1 MTKTMILRLFGL
13 VALSVMLVLVIP
25 SPRVEAAGDLTPALP
40 SLTDYDTQNLRWLAQ
55 NHPSLY
61 RQIAELSWVEDSLSE
76 LERDT
81 IDQLLHIGV
90 SDIPSLEATL
100 GLPWVQDA
108 ISEVEYDVI
117 DWLGN
122 LGAHD
127 TPILATI
134 ITMLFLQTPDTTD
147 VLALRSMHKLA
158 QEEALAPLMDHAS
171 VLDGITED
179 ETTLVTAVG
188 TLYRDI
194 DEISRMLDPGYA
206 SIEVVTAATGLQ
218 SSIIRTGNQPQ
229 SWTADALADAVDFA
243 ERVMLLDLPVD
254 HVILVLNDKAVPGTA
269 AGSNYG
275 FAISYLPEY
284 EQMQDT
290 FEGRAFQ
297 QGLVH
302 EVAHYYWRGNE
313 NWIDE
318 SLANTIEYMHGTDN
332 GLSPGQ
338 LKTRREDCE
347 AHDLEMLSEWDAP
360 TSSPEY
366 YCNYYL
372 GERLF
377 LELRESLDDA
387 EFSEKLRELYQ
398 LSLTAQEADQTP
410 GIAAVRQVFIDQGG
424 IVDKHWSG
432 GLNAP
437 ENRPFDEGIDRISHD
452 LIQWDQHPTY
462 DGQEV
467 ALSGTLLDDAVL
479 SSEIISQAREGG
491 YSNFTLSLANGRDL
505 VGFILPSLEG
515 GRRWLLENPGD
526 TVATVYQLYERS
538 FTVKFPFPQML
549 DSPSDYTVIVWG
561 FRDESRTPSIGENI
575 DILGYARIRAE
586 NIAPTNMD
594 EAGTVTL
601 STMKPQVGVELTA
614 TLGDP
619 DGSVSGA
626 TWQWAGSSDGSTWID
641 ITEAMET
648 AYTPVAAD
656 EGNYLRATASYTD
669 AEGSGKNAT
678 SAATA
683 NAVTGNTDPVF
694 ATTTA
699 ERSVAE
705 NTAAGENIGA
715 AVVATDDDTGD
726 TLTYTLGGTDMASF
740 GIAASTGQ
748 LQVKAALDFE
758 TRTSYEVEVTATDG
772 SGATAMIAVTIT
784 VIDESLGALGDTYD
798 SNEDEMIDRDDLV
811 AAVRAFRGNVIDR
824 DDLVALVRLFQ
835 RTLGS

>member
-1 MTKTMILRLFGL
+1 M
-13 VALSVMLVLVIP
+13 
-25 SPRVEAAGDLTPALP
+25 
-40 SLTDYDTQNLRWLAQ
+40 
-55 NHPSLY
+55 
-61 RQIAELSWVEDSLSE
+61 
-76 LERDT
+76 
-81 IDQLLHIGV
+81 
-90 SDIPSLEATL
+90 

-275 FAISYLPEY
+275 FAIGYLPEY

-302 EVAHYYWRGNE
+302 EVAHYYWRESE

-318 SLANTIEYMHGTDN
+318 GLANTIEYMHGTDN

-360 TSSPEY
+360 IGSPEY
-366 YCNYYL
+366 DCNYYL

-398 LSLTAQEADQTP
+398 LFLTAQEADQTP
-410 GIAAVRQVFIDQGG
+410 GIATVRQVFIDQGG

-479 SSEIISQAREGG
+479 SSEIISQAREGGG

-586 NIAPTNMD
+586 NIAPEFD

-669 AEGSGKNAT
+669 AEGSGKSA

-683 NAVTGNTDPVF
+683 SAVNIAPEFAAETD
-694 ATTTA
+694 A
-699 ERSVAE
+699 RSVAE
-705 NTAAGENIGA
+705 NTGAGANIGA
-715 AVVATDDDTGD
+715 PVGATDADTGD
-726 TLTYTLGGTDMASF
+726 TLTYTLGGEDAASF
-740 GIAASTGQ
+740 DIDPSTGQ
-748 LQVKAALDFE
+748 LMTSAALDFE
-758 TRTSYEVEVTATDG
+758 TEASYTVEVTATDNAG
-772 SGATAMIAVTIT
+772 DNDTIT
-784 VIDESLGALGDTYD
+784 VTISVTNVNTGSALGDTYD
-798 SNEDEMIDRDDLV
+798 TNDDGRIEKEEAR
-811 AAVRAFRGNVIDR
+811 AAVTAYFAGTITKEQARAII
-824 DDLVALVRLFQ
+824 
-835 RTLGS
+835 TLYFAPAS